1 MMELQ
6 ISTLWIERLLKKPFH
21 KYCLLGDKKFFDPYS
36 FPLAKEL
43 ENNFPTIQAELKE
56 ILKRYDDFAPF
67 QNISPDQTYISND
80 DKWRMFFFK
89 AAGVNFGRNQ
99 QFAPKTFEILNRHKY
114 VISAYI
120 SVLGPHKMLMPHEGP
135 WSGVLRMHL
144 GVVIPGNKEC
154 TLVNG
159 GEKYHWEEGKVVLFD
174 DTYEH
179 IAVNETDQIRAI
191 LFLDVMRPLPQP
203 WKFINWAI
211 LRLSVLFPYIWIP
224 YFRHKRWEKQ
234 FYGEDECNAQWSL
247 VSTLK
252 KFGAKLK
259 ATLKGLLNTLMVGM
273 TWMTSTIRSWATT
286 IRSGLLS
293 RKKASKGQL

>member
-21 KYCLLGDKKFFDPYS
+21 KYCLLGDKKYFDPYAL
-36 FPLAKEL
+36 PVAKEL
-43 ENNFPTIQAELKE
+43 EDNFPAIQTELKD

-67 QNISPDQTYISND
+67 QTISPDQIYISND

-99 QFAPKTFEILNRHKY
+99 DFAPKTFKILNKHKN

-154 TLVNG
+154 VLVNG
-159 GEKYHWEEGKVVLFD
+159 GEEYHWEEGKTVLFD

-179 IAVNETDQIRAI
+179 IAVNQTNQIRAI

-211 LRLSVLFPYIWIP
+211 LRLAVLFPYIWVP
-224 YFRHKRWEKQ
+224 YFRHKRWEKK
-234 FYGEDECNAQWSL
+234 FYGEEECKSRWFQGSMLINAGKMLKSIFVVL
-247 VSTLK
+247 PSTLMGVMK
-252 KFGAKLK
+252 SKISS
-259 ATLKGLLNTLMVGM
+259 M
-273 TWMTSTIRSWATT
+273 RSWITT
-286 IRSGLLS
+286 TLFGLRLM
-293 RKKASKGQL
+293 KQVSKGR

>member
-21 KYCLLGDKKFFDPYS
+21 KHCLLGDKKFFDPYS
-36 FPLAKEL
+36 FPVAKEL
-43 ENNFPTIQAELKE
+43 EDNFPAIQAELKT

-67 QNISPDQTYISND
+67 QSISPDQTYISND

-99 QFAPKTFEILNRHKY
+99 QYAPKTFEILNRHKY

-135 WSGVLRMHL
+135 WSGILRMHL

-211 LRLSVLFPYIWIP
+211 LRMSVLFPYIWIP

-234 FYGEDECNAQWSL
+234 FYGEEECNAQWSL

-259 ATLKGLLNTLMVGM
+259 G
-273 TWMTSTIRSWATT
+273 IF
-286 IRSGLLS
+286 
-293 RKKASKGQL
+293 KARLITRLADTK

>member
-21 KYCLLGDKKFFDPYS
+21 KYCLLGDKKFFDPYVL
-36 FPLAKEL
+36 PVAKEL
-43 ENNFPTIQAELKE
+43 EDNFADIQTEIKE

-99 QFAPKTFEILNRHKY
+99 QFAPKTFEVLNKHKDI
-114 VISAYI
+114 VSAYI
-120 SVLGPHKMLMPHEGP
+120 SVLGPRKMLMPHEGP
-135 WSGVLRMHL
+135 WSGILRMHL
-144 GVVIPGNKEC
+144 GVVIPDTEKC

-179 IAVNETDQIRAI
+179 IAVNETNEIRAI

-203 WKFINWAI
+203 WKFINWTV
-211 LRLSVLFPYIWIP
+211 LRMSILFPYIWVP
-224 YFRHKRWEKQ
+224 YLRHRKWEKQ
-234 FYGEDECNAQWSL
+234 FYGEKECTAQWSL
-247 VSTLK
+247 VNTLT
-252 KFGAKLK
+252 KFGSKLK
-259 ATLKGLLNTLMVGM
+259 ATLKALRSTLMAG
-273 TWMTSTIRSWATT
+273 TAWMTSLIRSWITT
-286 IRSGLLS
+286 IRSGWPLT
-293 RKKASKGQL
+293 KKASKEQS